1 MQFELSHSDIKKALT
16 AYLATTYDIQ
26 RDFDFT
32 IKTSRK
38 EERTSRAIITVGAVT
53 PATVVESSVNVVV
66 EPLGAIPDPVVVQ
79 VPVTDQHEDVEET
92 GNTFK
97 RLFA

>member
-16 AYLATTYDIQ
+16 AYLAANYDIQ

-32 IKTSRK
+32 VKTSRK
-38 EERTSRAIITVGAVT
+38 GERTSRAIITVGAVT
-53 PATVVESSVNVVV
+53 PATV
-66 EPLGAIPDPVVVQ
+66 EPLGAIPDPVVV
-79 VPVTDQHEDVEET
+79 QHEDVEET

>member
-16 AYLATTYDIQ
+16 AYLAANYDIQ

-32 IKTSRK
+32 VKTSRK
-38 EERTSRAIITVGAVT
+38 GERTSRAIITVGAVT
-53 PATVVESSVNVVV
+53 PATVVESPVNVVV

-79 VPVTDQHEDVEET
+79 HEDVEET